1 MVTGKGSPIA
11 DKEDKNAL
19 SEELMNEAV
28 IDLERTIEANRNNFE
43 IQQSKLQ
50 FEASLKRDMKQKRKA
65 ERLRDDEFEF
75 RCFHCDNFIC
85 MSSDIKKIQDAHRV
99 CIADNVEE
107 RVNFHRSPIPQFE
120 ESDMK
125 MDGDTSC
132 GSCQHTLGGVCEYK
146 GIEFPLL
153 KVQNFRLIDRN
164 GKGSHHKKW
173 KGVPCRIQEID
184 TVDLLKFV
192 NTNSDSD

>member
-11 DKEDKNAL
+11 DKEEKNAL
-19 SEELMNEAV
+19 SEKLMNEAV
-28 IDLERTIEANRNNFE
+28 IALERMIEANRNNFE

-50 FEASLKRDMKQKRKA
+50 FDARLKRDMKKKRKE

-85 MSSDIKKIQDAHRV
+85 MSSDIKKIKEAHHV
-99 CIADNVEE
+99 CIADDVEE
-107 RVNFHRSPIPQFE
+107 RVSFHRSPVPQFE
-120 ESDMK
+120 DSDVK
-125 MDGDTSC
+125 MDGETSC
-132 GSCQHTLGGVCEYK
+132 NNCQHTLGGVCEYK

-153 KVQNFRLIDRN
+153 KVQHFRLVDRN
-164 GKGSHHKKW
+164 GKGSHRKKW
-173 KGVPCRIQEID
+173 KLVLCKIQEID
-184 TVDLLKFV
+184 TADLLKFA